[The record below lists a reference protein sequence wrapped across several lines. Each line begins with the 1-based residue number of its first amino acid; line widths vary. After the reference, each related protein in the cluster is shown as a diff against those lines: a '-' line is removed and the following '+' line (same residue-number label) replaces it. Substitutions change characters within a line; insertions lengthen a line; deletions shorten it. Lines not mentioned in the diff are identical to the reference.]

1 VTADGVWLSV
11 AEVELSVLPELV
23 LPELA
28 LVVVSEDPV
37 SELLEPAACE
47 EDELPLVLASD
58 CAAAA
63 ARSACWR
70 RAAARFSAARFL
82 AAALFAV
89 TLRDVASCCAR
100 LAAALERPT
109 LAVSRELG
117 DLLAVEALRAGS
129 SRMRA
134 ACRR

>member
-70 RAAARFSAARFL
+70 RAAARFSAA
-82 AAALFAV
+82 LFAA
-89 TLRDVASCCAR
+89 TLRDFASCCAR